1 MNALRSFALVAG
13 LVLAT
18 AAASAAGNRL
28 SGPADDAVPDNYTRC
43 SFALSEAESGSES
56 SGADCVIVARM
67 VE

>member
-1 MNALRSFALVAG
+1 MNALRSLALVAG

-18 AAASAAGNRL
+18 AAAAAGDRL

-43 SFALSEAESGSES
+43 SFALGEAESGSES